1 VTVIG
6 LFDYDNDN
14 DNDTRSVPALV
25 GGLTS
30 GRHEGPQPG

>member
-1 VTVIG
+1 VVVIG

-14 DNDTRSVPALV
+14 DARSVPALV